1 MTTISPDK
9 VTFEDKSLME
19 QVLLIAELEP
29 EDKNMVLKMIDT
41 FLTKKKT
48 RISFNRTWTLYCA
61 KPEKL
66 PEKVRTEGIGG

>member
-41 FLTKKKT
+41 FLTKKKKQGFLSIE
-48 RISFNRTWTLYCA
+48 RGRSIAQSLKNCRKRSGQKA
-61 KPEKL
+61 
-66 PEKVRTEGIGG
+66 

>member
-41 FLTKKKT
+41 FLTKKKNKD
-48 RISFNRTWTLYCA
+48 FFQ
-61 KPEKL
+61 
-66 PEKVRTEGIGG
+66 